1 MEVSTATTSSPAH
14 SFSSSSPGGEVGE
27 DHECQS
33 NRSVGTPVSTNVSE
47 RKEKGRRGRDGGGR
61 IKKGGRRGSDEGGR
75 RNEEEEGEYR
85 HTRDVVVCS
94 KVMAS
99 GGSQQL
105 REKLKV
111 ARKWDL
117 GFPTSLYTM
126 DRSRVC
132 LHIVNARSVGEIRDG
147 DEGELNHHVISAI
160 GGGTGEDKVR
170 GDGDENAQE
179 EEEGLGDHRVPSVNL
194 VDAHP
199 PKAGLET
206 PELIV
211 NVGEVACVQRPAMQ

>member
-1 MEVSTATTSSPAH
+1 M
-14 SFSSSSPGGEVGE
+14 FQKGRKKGEEEGMVEEG
-27 DHECQS
+27 
-33 NRSVGTPVSTNVSE
+33 E
-47 RKEKGRRGRDGGGR
+47 RKW
-61 IKKGGRRGSDEGGR
+61 
-75 RNEEEEGEYR
+75 EEEEATKEEEGMKKRKGSTDIPETWWCAAR
-85 HTRDVVVCS
+85 SWQAEVTGSHLREKHRS
-94 KVMAS
+94 QHQS
-99 GGSQQL
+99 RSQQL

-206 PELIV
+206 PKLIV